1 MTSLGTDNFRNN
13 SVLCCFSRTNF
24 LLKAIFSFG
33 ANGTGFSSQLG
44 ISYVNSNFDVVDEP
58 FCWKFV
64 EMAGV
69 IDEISMDCISH
80 HLFSGILLASSLI
93 GAVIYLYTTSK
104 RSSRYAFRSL
114 VNNNGQCVPAMFNLG
129 NTCFVNSLLQGLAS
143 SKTFVKWIRMID
155 TKLLYGEHK
164 LIFLDALKRVI
175 EELNDTTKETCSASD
190 LIDALLARKWWIPPN
205 TEQDLYE
212 LFNVFV
218 TTWDE
223 ELAESR
229 HNRESSL
236 EKIIEIEHGNKIS
249 LRSAVISKKPLTNI
263 INITR
268 QNANDS
274 MFMEGNKKKRDD
286 SVSLDNT
293 DLNLL
298 YNSHSLSR
306 SSLAFEHV
314 KSAVVN
320 EKLLKPPCMG
330 LLAIQLRCCREDC
343 FYKKIRGE
351 KFCVLSLS
359 LPKSPNPLLTFSK
372 LLERYFTV
380 EHIQGASCT
389 RCLKKNPSGGLM
401 KKQGFFKLPSLLI
414 FRIERVGFSPNGY
427 IFKRTERFL
436 VPEFIDV
443 REYCFFN
450 EQVLGGSA
458 LNAISSISKVKQQW
472 PQSVQLSLVSNGK
485 DLCEYDNIFKY
496 KYQLRAVSVHNGQPH
511 TGHFITYRR
520 GIGVQNRYDWYKTS
534 DMEVTPV
541 SFAEVASSEAYMLF
555 YDRALATLS

>member
-236 EKIIEIEHGNKIS
+236 EKIIEI
-249 LRSAVISKKPLTNI
+249 
-263 INITR
+263 
-268 QNANDS
+268 
-274 MFMEGNKKKRDD
+274 
-286 SVSLDNT
+286 
-293 DLNLL
+293 
-298 YNSHSLSR
+298 
-306 SSLAFEHV
+306 
-314 KSAVVN
+314 SAVVN